1 MPAYGF
7 IILASPV
14 TFLEN
19 NVSIALGTN
28 YRIYSFQQDI
38 YLREDNRMPVLTL
51 QWRMVL
57 RLFFLL
63 DLFFFFFFLDLFFF
77 LLDYFMVVIFEDRL
91 SSFHMDSLHFNRF
104 VARFTR
110 ALSDHTVVGHRRKR
124 NIRHAGWAQ
133 LFIHFGCCCYC
144 LYLFDEVDK
153 IRPIIGNNSIE
164 VYR

>member
-14 TFLEN
+14 TLLEN

-51 QWRMVL
+51 QWRMI
-57 RLFFLL
+57 LL
-63 DLFFFFFFLDLFFF
+63 LFF

-104 VARFTR
+104 VARFSR

-133 LFIHFGCCCYC
+133 LFSHFGCCYC